1 MQINTFRLNE
11 LLQEGKQMALNLVSP
26 GVKIREVDLTIGRID
41 AATDQVGAFAGPF
54 EKGPIG
60 VPVLVETEADLLA
73 QFGKPLEKDS
83 QNEYWLSAS
92 SFLSYGGVLRVVR
105 ADGPTL
111 YNSNSD
117 SLSTLKIESDEDYS
131 NNHANDATWEY
142 AAKTPGTWANGI
154 KVCTIDGLADQ
165 IITGIGTTATSTSV
179 VTTIGTKTGNLGI
192 TTNLITG
199 INTSSLTT
207 GDTIVSSFFPTGTD
221 IVSIGSSSIIL
232 NENSSNGSVQTGASF
247 TFTQESTVI
256 VPTTVSVGLAVTQRV
271 SAQFASGGVVSSF
284 EGFIRGII
292 TEVGREQISVKVT
305 DRVNLDGTSEAIDY
319 KNPGEGTNTYSF
331 SGLETINVV
340 TSAGV
345 TTSSFIGGLATKDWY
360 DQQTLGLSNATIYW
374 KNIAPKPTSS
384 QYALE
389 RSSKNDQIH
398 VVVVDDSGKLTGSAA
413 NIIEKYT
420 FLSKALDAKI
430 SPSQAIYYKDYISKN
445 SANLYVGAA
454 RVTVSSNLIPNPS
467 NARAYTVESGTWGTA
482 AQSVKFSVQGNK
494 SYTLTAGSDY
504 SNSGGMAATLANII
518 SAYKKFENPAEFSLD
533 FIIQG
538 PSGGTTIYESQ
549 AKANALMAIAEER
562 KDCIACISPHR
573 DDVVNQ
579 PNSSTQ
585 TNKIIEF
592 YEPLTSSSYAV
603 FDTGFKYTLDRFNNK
618 FVYLPTNAD
627 IAGLMARTSNQ
638 NYSWFSPAGSVR
650 GAINNAIKLA
660 YNPSQAQRDLLYS
673 KRINP
678 VIASPGSG
686 IILFG
691 DKTALGYPSAFD
703 RINVRRLFLTLE
715 KSIERAARAQLFE
728 FNDII
733 TRTNFVNIVEPYL
746 RDVKAKRGISE
757 FIVVC
762 DESNNTP
769 DVIDSNQFK
778 ADIFIKPARSIN
790 FIGLTFVATRT
801 GVSFSEVVGTV

>member
-1 MQINTFRLNE
+1 
-11 LLQEGKQMALNLVSP
+11 MALNLVSP

-41 AATDQVGAFAGPF
+41 AVTDQVGAFAGPF

-73 QFGKPLEKDS
+73 QFGKPLEKDA

-105 ADGPTL
+105 ADGPSL
-111 YNSNSD
+111 YTANSD
-117 SLSTLKIESDEDYS
+117 ALPTLKIESSDDYA
-131 NNHANDATWEY
+131 NNHLNDSSWEY
-142 AAKTPGTWANGI
+142 AAKTPGTWANGL
-154 KVCTIDGLADQ
+154 KVCTIDALADQ
-165 IITGIGTTATSTSV
+165 IITGIGTTALSTTV
-179 VTTIGTKTGNLGI
+179 TTTIGTKTGNLGI

-199 INTSSLTT
+199 INTTSLSP
-207 GDTIVSSFFPTGTD
+207 GNTIVSGLFATGTN
-221 IVSIGSSSIIL
+221 IVSIGSSQIVLSADS
-232 NENSSNGSVQTGASF
+232 NNGSVQSGASF
-247 TFTQESTVI
+247 TFTSVSTV
-256 VPTTVSVGLAVTQRV
+256 VTSTTVEVGLAVTQKL
-271 SAQFASGGVVSSF
+271 SAQYASGGVVTNF

-292 TEVGREQISVKVT
+292 TEIGREQISVKIV
-305 DRVNLDGTSEAIDY
+305 DRVNTAGVSEPIDY
-319 KNPGEGTNTYSF
+319 KNPGEATNAFSF
-331 SGLETINVV
+331 NIAEAINVV
-340 TSAGV
+340 NSSGV
-345 TTSSFIGGLATKDWY
+345 TTSTFTTGLGTKDWY
-360 DQQTLGLSNATIYW
+360 DQQTLGLSNSTIYW
-374 KNIAPKPTSS
+374 RNIAPKPGTS
-384 QYALE
+384 QYAAE

-398 VVVVDDSGKLTGSAA
+398 IVVVDDSGKITGSAS

-420 FLSKALDAKI
+420 FLSKASDAKI
-430 SPSQAIYYKDYISKN
+430 SPSQAIYYKDYISRN
-445 SANLYVGAA
+445 STNLYAGVA
-454 RVTVSSNLIPNPS
+454 RANIASGLIPTQGNI
-467 NARAYTVESGTWGTA
+467 RAYTLESGSWGNV
-482 AQSVKFSVQGNK
+482 AQSTKFSVQGNK
-494 SYTLTAGSDY
+494 SYTLTSGSDY
-504 SNSGGMAATLANII
+504 TNSGGMSATLANII
-518 SAYKKFENPAEFSLD
+518 SAYKKFENPAEFTLD
-533 FIIQG
+533 FLIQG

-549 AKANALMAIAEER
+549 AKANALIAIAEER

-573 DDVVNQ
+573 DDVINQ
-579 PNSSTQ
+579 PNSTTQ

-592 YEPLTSSSYAV
+592 FEPLTSSSYAV

-618 FVYLPTNAD
+618 FLYLPTNAD
-627 IAGLMARTSNQ
+627 IAGLMARTSNEQ
-638 NYSWFSPAGSVR
+638 YSWFSPAGSVR

-660 YNPSQAQRDLLYS
+660 YNPSQSQRDLLYS

-678 VIASPGSG
+678 VIASPGAG

-728 FNDII
+728 FNDLI

-746 RDVKAKRGISE
+746 RDVKAKRGVSE

-769 DVIDSNQFK
+769 DVIDANQFK
-778 ADIFIKPARSIN
+778 ADIFVKPARSIN
-790 FIGLTFVATRT
+790 YIGLTFVATRT

>member
-1 MQINTFRLNE
+1 
-11 LLQEGKQMALNLVSP
+11 MALNLVSP

-41 AATDQVGAFAGPF
+41 AVTDQVGAFAGPF

-60 VPVLVETEADLLA
+60 IPVLVETEADLLA

-131 NNHANDATWEY
+131 NNHVNDATWEY

-154 KVCTIDGLADQ
+154 KICSIDGLADQ
-165 IITGIGTTATSTSV
+165 IITGIGTTATSTTV

-192 TTNLITG
+192 TTNLVTG

-221 IVSIGSSSIIL
+221 ILSIGSSSITL
-232 NENSSNGSVQTGASF
+232 NVDSTNGSVQTGASF

-271 SAQFASGGVVSSF
+271 SAQFANGGTVSSF

-305 DRVNLDGTSEAIDY
+305 DRVNLAGTSEAIDY

-360 DQQTLGLSNATIYW
+360 DQQTLGILNATIYW
-374 KNIAPKPTSS
+374 KNIAPKPTTS

-398 VVVVDDSGKLTGSAA
+398 IVVVDDSGKLTGSAA

-420 FLSKALDAKI
+420 FLSKAFDAKI

-445 SANLYVGAA
+445 SENLYAGAA
-454 RVTVSSNLIPNPS
+454 RVTVSSSLIPNSS
-467 NARAYTVESGTWGTA
+467 NAKAYTVESGSWGTA

-494 SYTLTAGSDY
+494 NYTLTAGSDY

-579 PNSSTQ
+579 PNSGTQ

-728 FNDII
+728 FNDLI
-733 TRTNFVNIVEPYL
+733 TRSNFVNIVEPYL

-757 FIVVC
+757 FIVIC

-778 ADIFIKPARSIN
+778 ADIFVKPARSIN